1 MLGLGALPGAW
12 RLPNRPIC
20 CTNVCFLLLGGLL
33 TPSPVSRARGNRM
46 SYNYVRPR
54 PAALAQQLA
63 KWPGTQWSTQ
73 RLPPPPG
80 SGWGE
85 SEAGTGRVGWATF
98 SCSLL
103 LPPPPEEKSLK
114 MGLPSPMKEI
124 SDRAAPNPTG
134 WSPPSGEG
142 SEEQSPPW
150 KMSPPLP
157 GAPACG

>member
-63 KWPGTQWSTQ
+63 KWPGTQWRTQ

-80 SGWGE
+80 SRWGE

-103 LPPPPEEKSLK
+103 LPPPPKEEPENGASFSHERDLRQ
-114 MGLPSPMKEI
+114 GSSQPHWLE
-124 SDRAAPNPTG
+124 
-134 WSPPSGEG
+134 PP
-142 SEEQSPPW
+142 QW
-150 KMSPPLP
+150 RRQ
-157 GAPACG
+157 